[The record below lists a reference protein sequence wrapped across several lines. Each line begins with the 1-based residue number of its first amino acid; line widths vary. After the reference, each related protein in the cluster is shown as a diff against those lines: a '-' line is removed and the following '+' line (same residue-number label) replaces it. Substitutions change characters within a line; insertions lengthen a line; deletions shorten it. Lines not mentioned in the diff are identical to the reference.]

1 MLSEEQIREMV
12 RRVLVQQLGAAG
24 GPAAP
29 SSQTTREEGTAQPA
43 PAAPRPAAG
52 GKTLALGSDH
62 GGFELKEKLKPYLYE
77 LGWTVDDCGTFS
89 NAAVDY
95 PTLALAVAQKV
106 GAGQVARGIMIDG
119 AGIGSCMTANK
130 VPGVRAS
137 LCYDPMTA
145 RNAREHNDANVLT
158 LGGQLLG
165 IATAREI
172 VRIWLSTECKEERH
186 LKRVAL
192 ITDIERR
199 FSGGAR

>member
-1 MLSEEQIREMV
+1 LKEQIRDGPP
-12 RRVLVQQLGAAG
+12 RPVQQSGGGAVTLRAR
-24 GPAAP
+24 P
-29 SSQTTREEGTAQPA
+29 SVRWREPRRSRWRSPGSWRIRAEGEAEAVPDGTRLIA
-43 PAAPRPAAG
+43 
-52 GKTLALGSDH
+52 
-62 GGFELKEKLKPYLYE
+62 
-77 LGWTVDDCGTFS
+77 DDCGTFS
-89 NAAVDY
+89 NAPVDY

-145 RNAREHNDANVLT
+145 RNAREHNDANMLT

-165 IATAREI
+165 LATAREI
-172 VRIWLSTECKEERH
+172 VRIWLATECKEERH

-192 ITDIERR
+192 ITEIERR
-199 FSGGAR
+199 FAGGAR